1 MYEILL
7 RGKRGEVRSE
17 ALLNSGSDVVIL
29 PKEMAQEIGPEPVG
43 VVLIELADGRVVRRK
58 AYEVEV
64 EFPDDKGK
72 VRRVKTEA
80 TIENREYKFGVGRHE
95 KT

>member
-1 MYEILL
+1 
-7 RGKRGEVRSE
+7 
-17 ALLNSGSDVVIL
+17 
-29 PKEMAQEIGPEPVG
+29 
-43 VVLIELADGRVVRRK
+43 LADGRVVRRK

>member
-1 MYEILL
+1 MSLTYEILL

-43 VVLIELADGRVVRRK
+43 VV
-58 AYEVEV
+58 
-64 EFPDDKGK
+64 
-72 VRRVKTEA
+72 
-80 TIENREYKFGVGRHE
+80 
-95 KT
+95 